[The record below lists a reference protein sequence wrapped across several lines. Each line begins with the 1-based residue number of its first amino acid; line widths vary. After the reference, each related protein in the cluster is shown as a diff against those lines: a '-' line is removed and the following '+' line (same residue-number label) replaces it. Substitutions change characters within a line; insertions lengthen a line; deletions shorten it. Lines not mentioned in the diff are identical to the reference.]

1 MSGINIKF
9 SATDASFTSTVNKIN
24 SSIKGL
30 ESNTRNV
37 SGSVTNSFGGMAKA
51 GAALAGVTA
60 GIGALAAVTA
70 SAKKVME
77 EYATFDSLVRSL
89 KTLDGTAGATK
100 ARLETL
106 REVAKMPGL
115 GFEEAIKGDV
125 RLRSAGISA
134 ELSARSLS
142 AMGNALAAAGGGKSD
157 LDGVILALGQIS
169 SKGKVSAE
177 EINQIAER
185 LPQIR
190 EAMKDAFGTADTEAL
205 QKLGMSSTEFIEGI
219 VASLEKIPKVTGG
232 AQNSLDN
239 FSDSWTALKTQAA
252 EFGMNMAGGW
262 IENVRKSFDT
272 ARGLLVKLKEEFGVK
287 TPGLEG
293 KSGKTEAVR
302 QAEIEAEKKREIYE
316 SAMLEENR
324 ANNANLEFWEKLQI
338 QRTEFLKQ
346 EAEKRVDIEK
356 DAGER
361 TAAAQEEYFASVMTP
376 EQNIKRKIQ
385 ALEKSGPSSVDDVNK
400 TKDPL
405 AKADI
410 AERVAKVVSLKRE
423 LLGIETQIAEKQQ
436 QELKI
441 AQEKQAVVDENMRD
455 LNAEIG
461 ALDLRRSGQ
470 TQMAIALTEE
480 NRLRKEAAA
489 LAEAVNISE
498 KEALKIIQAK
508 IATQE
513 ETRLVAGGL
522 SVRTKDRAE
531 KRAAAKQQRKEDAR
545 LRNNP
550 GEKIKDRNDEL
561 LPGGQGKD
569 RDQVAR
575 EKRGEAKPGDK
586 PADVMAEIQKAVQ
599 AIQKL
604 VEKIEPKLPTSAL
617 GV

>member
-1 MSGINIKF
+1 
-9 SATDASFTSTVNKIN
+9 
-24 SSIKGL
+24 
-30 ESNTRNV
+30 
-37 SGSVTNSFGGMAKA
+37 
-51 GAALAGVTA
+51 
-60 GIGALAAVTA
+60 
-70 SAKKVME
+70 
-77 EYATFDSLVRSL
+77 
-89 KTLDGTAGATK
+89 
-100 ARLETL
+100 
-106 REVAKMPGL
+106 
-115 GFEEAIKGDV
+115 
-125 RLRSAGISA
+125 
-134 ELSARSLS
+134 
-142 AMGNALAAAGGGKSD
+142 
-157 LDGVILALGQIS
+157 
-169 SKGKVSAE
+169 
-177 EINQIAER
+177 
-185 LPQIR
+185 
-190 EAMKDAFGTADTEAL
+190 
-205 QKLGMSSTEFIEGI
+205 
-219 VASLEKIPKVTGG
+219 
-232 AQNSLDN
+232 
-239 FSDSWTALKTQAA
+239 
-252 EFGMNMAGGW
+252 
-262 IENVRKSFDT
+262 
-272 ARGLLVKLKEEFGVK
+272 
-287 TPGLEG
+287 
-293 KSGKTEAVR
+293 
-302 QAEIEAEKKREIYE
+302 
-316 SAMLEENR
+316 MLEENR